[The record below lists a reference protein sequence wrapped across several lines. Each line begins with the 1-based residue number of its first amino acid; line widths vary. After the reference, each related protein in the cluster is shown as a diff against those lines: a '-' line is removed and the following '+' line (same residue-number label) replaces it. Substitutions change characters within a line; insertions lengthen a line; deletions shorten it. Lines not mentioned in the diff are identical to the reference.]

1 MQIKELALSFQR
13 EVTGTAL
20 FCRFR
25 EERRV
30 SLPRIAVFL
39 ARRLIFAAVLMLG
52 VSATIFF
59 LINSIGNPI
68 ELMMAETPGI
78 TGEVLDKMKAYYGL
92 DHPPI
97 ARYFLWL
104 GRLLHLDFGT
114 SIIYN
119 QPFGSMIL
127 QWGWQT
133 LKIQVPALVIAL
145 ALSIVFG
152 ITAARRQHSRS
163 DFTVMGVALLGQSLP
178 AFFLGVLLIL
188 VFSYTL
194 DWLPSYGAYSTRN
207 PLWGSPLLDAIWH
220 QILPVTMLT
229 FFNTA
234 TLTLLMR
241 SNMVDVLK
249 SDFIAAMRASG
260 IPERRVIYVHA
271 LRAAFIPMLT
281 YLGLLI
287 GLMLG
292 TAPVTES
299 VFTWPGL
306 GYLSV
311 SSIHQLDYPVIMG
324 ASTVIAFMLIATSL
338 ITDVIYVLIDPRI
351 SLE

>member
-1 MQIKELALSFQR
+1 MKEICCPVDL
-13 EVTGTAL
+13 EKY
-20 FCRFR
+20 
-25 EERRV
+25 
-30 SLPRIAVFL
+30 SLMRIFVFL
-39 ARRLIFAAVLMLG
+39 TRRMIFAALLMLG
-52 VSATIFF
+52 VSAAIFF
-59 LINSIGNPI
+59 LVNSIGNPI
-68 ELMMAETPGI
+68 ELMMAETPGM
-78 TGEVLDKMKAYYGL
+78 TGEVIDRMKAYYGL
-92 DHPPI
+92 DHPPMT
-97 ARYFLWL
+97 RYLLWL
-104 GRLLHLDFGT
+104 SRIVQLDFGT
-114 SIIYN
+114 SIVYN
-119 QPFGSMIL
+119 QPVGSLIL
-127 QWGWQT
+127 TWGWQT
-133 LKIQVPALVIAL
+133 LKIQLPAILIAL
-145 ALSIVFG
+145 AIAILFG
-152 ITAARRQHSRS
+152 VTAARRQHSRS
-163 DFTVMGVALLGQSLP
+163 DFAVMATALLGQSLP
-178 AFFLGVLLIL
+178 AFFLGILLIFI
-188 VFSYTL
+188 FSYSL

-207 PLWGSPLLDAIWH
+207 PLWGSPTLDALWH
-220 QILPVTMLT
+220 MVLPVAMLT

-306 GYLSV
+306 GYLYISA
-311 SSIHQLDYPVIMG
+311 IHQLDYPVIMG
-324 ASTVIAFMLIATSL
+324 ASAVIAFMLICTTL
-338 ITDVIYVLIDPRI
+338 LTDVIYVLIDPRI

>member
-1 MQIKELALSFQR
+1 M
-13 EVTGTAL
+13 
-20 FCRFR
+20 
-25 EERRV
+25 
-30 SLPRIAVFL
+30 RILVFL
-39 ARRLIFAAVLMLG
+39 ARRLIFAMLLMLG
-52 VSATIFF
+52 VSAAIFF
-59 LINSIGNPI
+59 LINAIGNPI
-68 ELMMAETPGI
+68 ELMMAETPGM
-78 TGEVLDKMKAYYGL
+78 TGEVIERMKGYYGL
-92 DHPPI
+92 DQPPL
-97 ARYFLWL
+97 ARYLLWL

-114 SIIYN
+114 SIVYN
-119 QPFGSMIL
+119 QPVGSLIL
-127 QWGWQT
+127 TWGWQT
-133 LKIQVPALVIAL
+133 LKIQLPAILIAL
-145 ALSIVFG
+145 AIAILFG
-152 ITAARRQHSRS
+152 VTAARRQHSRS
-163 DFTVMGVALLGQSLP
+163 DFAVMGTALLGQSLP
-178 AFFLGVLLIL
+178 AFFLGILLIF
-188 VFSYTL
+188 VFSYTF

-207 PLWGSPLLDAIWH
+207 PLWGSPMLDALWH
-220 QILPVTMLT
+220 MILPVAMLT

-260 IPERRVIYVHA
+260 IPERRVVYVHA

-306 GYLSV
+306 GSLYV
-311 SSIHQLDYPVIMG
+311 AAIHQLDYPVIMG
-324 ASTVIAFMLIATSL
+324 ASAVIAFMLICTTL
-338 ITDVIYVLIDPRI
+338 LTDVIYVLIDPRI

>member
-1 MQIKELALSFQR
+1 MVDR
-13 EVTGTAL
+13 
-20 FCRFR
+20 
-25 EERRV
+25 
-30 SLPRIAVFL
+30 
-39 ARRLIFAAVLMLG
+39 
-52 VSATIFF
+52 
-59 LINSIGNPI
+59 
-68 ELMMAETPGI
+68 
-78 TGEVLDKMKAYYGL
+78 MKAYYGL
-92 DHPPI
+92 DHPPMT
-97 ARYFLWL
+97 RYLLWL
-104 GRLLHLDFGT
+104 SRIVQLDFGT
-114 SIIYN
+114 SIVYN
-119 QPFGSMIL
+119 QPVGSLIL
-127 QWGWQT
+127 TWGWQT
-133 LKIQVPALVIAL
+133 LKIQLPAILIAL
-145 ALSIVFG
+145 AIAILFG
-152 ITAARRQHSRS
+152 VTAARRQHSRS
-163 DFTVMGVALLGQSLP
+163 DFAVMATALLGQSLP
-178 AFFLGVLLIL
+178 AFFLGILLIFI
-188 VFSYTL
+188 FSYSL

-207 PLWGSPLLDAIWH
+207 PLWGSPTLDALWH
-220 QILPVTMLT
+220 MVLPVTMLT

-306 GYLSV
+306 GYLYISA
-311 SSIHQLDYPVIMG
+311 IHQLDYPVIMG
-324 ASTVIAFMLIATSL
+324 ASAVIAFMLICTTL
-338 ITDVIYVLIDPRI
+338 LTDVIYVLIDPRI